1 MDLQSIVEN
10 VQMMLAQAVEAE
22 AARDHYTAA
31 VALKAAADELEGAW
45 MRQARKAQALEEY
58 SSL

>member
-10 VQMMLAQAVEAE
+10 VQMMLARAVEADAE
-22 AARDHYTAA
+22 RDHESAA
-31 VALKAAADELEGAW
+31 LALKAAADELESAW

-58 SSL
+58 SSF